1 MKTKLILLF
10 CFTQITLWPQSAAFE
25 MSEWYSKGE
34 FEKVIELGRTAFQNT
49 PNDPHVNMLLGRA
62 LADSGAFEAALVFLE
77 NGATIEKG
85 NMPSTIAWSLAY
97 MGHCHLLM
105 KDTVQSL
112 KYLNQAKDLRATSN
126 VERYIDQRLD
136 WINMQQQFSNWTKIE
151 TKNIRFYFENP
162 SVVGDLQAYATKRQ
176 IAFDNILDFFGDF
189 PDQKLDMYI
198 WEDRAAAKK
207 ALGRPVGFASAKY
220 LTIHAHRRQS
230 LGHEPAHV
238 IVHWS
243 ILPKRRVR
251 FINEGVAVFFDQNK
265 VDRLAEARKANTDKK
280 FSVEKMW
287 KKGKR
292 YKERELYPIAGAF
305 IQFLSENGTPQQLKA
320 LLKEQTLDAAED
332 IYGQNFEL
340 MLKAFDQLVNGY

>member
-1 MKTKLILLF
+1 
-10 CFTQITLWPQSAAFE
+10 
-25 MSEWYSKGE
+25 
-34 FEKVIELGRTAFQNT
+34 
-49 PNDPHVNMLLGRA
+49 
-62 LADSGAFEAALVFLE
+62 
-77 NGATIEKG
+77 
-85 NMPSTIAWSLAY
+85 
-97 MGHCHLLM
+97 
-105 KDTVQSL
+105 
-112 KYLNQAKDLRATSN
+112 
-126 VERYIDQRLD
+126 
-136 WINMQQQFSNWTKIE
+136 
-151 TKNIRFYFENP
+151 
-162 SVVGDLQAYATKRQ
+162 LQAYATKRQ

-220 LTIHAHRRQS
+220 LTIHAHHRQS

-340 MLKAFDQLVNGY
+340 MLKAFDQLVNRE